1 MHKGMVL
8 RSGSIK
14 SRDRCKA
21 LDNDE
26 TTRMGIIF
34 RVAKNIR

>member
-1 MHKGMVL
+1 MVL